1 MPCKRCPPQRG
12 RTGVNSLLV
21 AAEMYGQGYNF
32 VQMFEHFYLDSF
44 LKHWRFSLL
53 KLKKSAHM
61 FPKENEIIDL
71 QSVHNYPG
79 KNLITCCASLSCPSQ
94 SQAV

>member
-1 MPCKRCPPQRG
+1 MPCKRCPPLRG
-12 RTGVNSLLV
+12 CTKVNSKRTL
-21 AAEMYGQGYNF
+21 F
-32 VQMFEHFYLDSF
+32 VIKWNNMYLDSF

-53 KLKKSAHM
+53 KLKKSAQM

-94 SQAV
+94 NQAV